1 MQGDIMRYKIEI
13 SYDGSNYF
21 GFQVQPNKDTIQSRL
36 EHAFEVV
43 YREHI
48 DVVASGR
55 TDAGVSAI
63 CQVCHFD
70 TFKAV
75 DSRKDVGYLNS
86 LLPKDIR
93 VLNISETTED
103 FHARKGA
110 KQKTYMYYFYV
121 GKEIPIYEKVATNIG
136 YGLDIDAMRKACK
149 YIKGEHDFT
158 SFCASNTAIKD
169 KTRTIYDIDIVPM
182 EENLYKMEI
191 AGNGFL
197 YNMVRIIMGT
207 LVSVGLKKIK
217 ASEVAKI
224 IESKDRSKA
233 GKTMPAKG
241 LYLKKVVYSNN

>member
-1 MQGDIMRYKIEI
+1 MRYRLDI
-13 SYDGSNYF
+13 SYDGANYY
-21 GFQVQPNKDTIQSRL
+21 GFQVQPNKDTIQARL

-48 DVVASGR
+48 DIVASGR

-63 CQVCHFD
+63 SQVCHFD
-70 TFKAV
+70 TELTV
-75 DSRKDVGYLNS
+75 DIRRDVGHLNS

-93 VLNISETTED
+93 IHSIMEASPN

-121 GKEIPIYEKVATNIG
+121 GKTVPVYERIATNIG
-136 YGLDIDAMRKACK
+136 YGLNLDSMIEACK

-169 KTRTIYDIDIVPM
+169 KTRYVYDLNIVAL
-182 EENLYKMEI
+182 EDNLYKMEI
-191 AGNGFL
+191 TGNGFL

-207 LVSVGLKKIK
+207 LVAVGMGKI
-217 ASEVAKI
+217 SPSDIQKI
-224 IESKDRSKA
+224 IESRDRGLA

-241 LYLKKVVYSNN
+241 LYLKKVVYSNNWLIYS